1 MSMKKFNDT
10 IGDQTRDLPACNQ
23 LRHRVSHLPLSA
35 KPNFRVFVPYINPI
49 LNHESVTMCFRRRE
63 SEERRV
69 RQETYSGKLLKDY
82 VVFMVC
88 LCDMFVR

>member
-1 MSMKKFNDT
+1 VENDVQLNT
-10 IGDQTRDLPACNQ
+10 EGSRKTQYNHRTSPDLP
-23 LRHRVSHLPLSA
+23 PSA
-35 KPNFRVFVPYINPI
+35 TSNFRVFVPDINPI
-49 LNHESVTMCFRRRE
+49 LNHETVTVCFRRRE

-69 RQETYSGKLLKDY
+69 RQETYSGKLLRDY